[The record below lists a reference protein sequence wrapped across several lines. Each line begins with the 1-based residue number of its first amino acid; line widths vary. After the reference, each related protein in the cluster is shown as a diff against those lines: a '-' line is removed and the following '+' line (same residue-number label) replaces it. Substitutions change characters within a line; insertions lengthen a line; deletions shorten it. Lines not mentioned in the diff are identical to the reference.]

1 MQKLDIYK
9 FSTCTSHASGGD
21 AKTDDDD
28 DDDDDGPR
36 RWELRAS
43 GRDLAKFTFQK
54 VEINAIRSM

>member
-9 FSTCTSHASGGD
+9 FSTCTSHASDGD
-21 AKTDDDD
+21 AKTD